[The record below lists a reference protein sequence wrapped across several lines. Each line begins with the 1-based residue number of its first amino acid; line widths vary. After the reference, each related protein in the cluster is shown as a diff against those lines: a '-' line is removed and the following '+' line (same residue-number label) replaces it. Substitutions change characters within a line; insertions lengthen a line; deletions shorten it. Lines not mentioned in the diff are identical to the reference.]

1 MQVEAKTLVRR
12 LTKAAT
18 RALEGAVGAAA
29 SAGHYEITVEHF
41 LVQLLTD
48 DKGEPARILDQYKVD
63 RRAQLVHLERVLRG
77 ARSGH
82 TGRPTFSES
91 LFQLIEDAW
100 VVGSL
105 ELGDDKIRTG
115 VIFAQVIRKIG
126 RYLDDG
132 FTELE
137 SIPAGTLVRELPTIL
152 AGSPEAAELG
162 GPASGGGSAA
172 VPGGGPPGSAPDSA
186 LARFTTNV
194 TQQAREGKIDPVL
207 GRHREIRQVIDILSR
222 RRKNNP
228 VIVGEPGVGKT
239 ALVEGLALAIAA
251 GEVPEHLKE
260 IEVVSL
266 DLGALQAGA
275 SVRGEFENRLRGV
288 ITEVKASPKPLVLFI
303 DEAHMLVGAG
313 GNQGGGDAAN
323 LLKPALARGELRTIA
338 ATTWAEYKKY
348 FEKDA
353 ALERRFLPVKVE
365 EPGEE
370 AAVTILRGLS
380 SIFEKSHGVV
390 IRDEAIVA
398 AARFSNRFISGRQ
411 MPDKAIDLLDMT
423 AARVR
428 TSLRARPEVVVGI
441 EDELASLRREEKAL
455 ARDVLEHPNAAPQL
469 PEIRARITELEAK
482 LEVVRTQW
490 EREKAEV
497 EAWVK
502 RRAEAAEKTPGEP
515 IAPPDIPAEGRI
527 VHFEVDAE
535 AVAQAV
541 EAWTGIPAGR
551 MNSDTLKVALELE
564 THLDGRVYGQPHA
577 IHAVADAVRMAK
589 SGIRNP
595 NAPVGVLLFVG
606 PTGVGKTET
615 ALALADLLYGGERFM
630 TTINMTEF
638 QEKHTVS
645 RLIGSPPGY
654 VGYGEG
660 GVLTEAVRQRPYSVV
675 LLDECEKADLEV
687 MNLFYQVFDKGMLSD
702 GEGRQIDFRNV
713 LLVLTS
719 NLASDTIVKM
729 EQGDAPPTAAE
740 IIDKIRPELIAHFK
754 PALLARMTIVPFRPV
769 GAEALR
775 RIAQARLAAIAS
787 RVRGAHKIETVF
799 EDAVVEDLV
808 KRSLRAETG
817 ARTVDHVLRSSLMPS
832 LSRFLLERMSGSEMP
847 PTLQI
852 GLTPEGEFRIE

>member
-12 LTKAAT
+12 LTKNAT
-18 RALEGAVGAAA
+18 RALEAAVGRAAG
-29 SAGHYEITVEHF
+29 AGHYEITVEH
-41 LVQLLTD
+41 LVAQLLAD
-48 DKGEPARILDQYKVD
+48 EAGETAKILEHLGADRRELAARIERAL
-63 RRAQLVHLERVLRG
+63 RAQR
-77 ARSGH
+77 AGH
-82 TGRPTFSES
+82 TGRPTFSET

-100 VVGSL
+100 IVGSL
-105 ELGDDKIRTG
+105 ELGHAKISSG
-115 VIFAQVIRKIG
+115 IIFTQLLRRPG
-126 RYLDDG
+126 RYLEDDYP
-132 FTELE
+132 ELE
-137 SIPAGTLVRELPTIL
+137 ALPKASLLHDLPALLAASPELVELGAAPSVGGAAAPAG
-152 AGSPEAAELG
+152 AQS
-162 GPASGGGSAA
+162 
-172 VPGGGPPGSAPDSA
+172 DSA
-186 LARFTTNV
+186 LGRFTTNV
-194 TQQAREGKIDPVL
+194 TEQARGGKLDPVL
-207 GRHREIRQVIDILSR
+207 GRHREIRQIIDILSR

-251 GEVPEHLKE
+251 GEVPEHLKD
-260 IEVVSL
+260 IDVVSL

-288 ITEVKASPKPLVLFI
+288 IQEVKASPKPLVLFI

-353 ALERRFLPVKVE
+353 ALERRFLPVKVD

-370 AAVTILRGLS
+370 ASITILRGLAG
-380 SIFEKSHGVV
+380 IFEKAHGVV
-390 IRDEAIVA
+390 IRDEAIVQ
-398 AARFSNRFISGRQ
+398 AARLASRFISGRQ

-428 TSLRARPEVVVGI
+428 TSLRARPEPIVAI
-441 EDELASLRREEKAL
+441 EDEIASARREEAAL
-455 ARDVLEHPNAAPQL
+455 TRDAREQPGAGAEL
-469 PEIRARITELEAK
+469 PELRARIAEREAELAK
-482 LEVVRTQW
+482 LLERW
-490 EREKAEV
+490 EAEKKAV
-497 EAWVK
+497 EDWIER
-502 RRAEAAEKTPGEP
+502 RRAAEEAHSEET
-515 IAPPDIPAEGRI
+515 IAPPDVPLEGRI
-527 VHFEVDAE
+527 VHYEVDVE

-551 MNSDTLKVALELE
+551 MNADTLKVALTLE
-564 THLDGRVYGQPHA
+564 QHLDQRVYGQPHA
-577 IHAVADAVRMAK
+577 VAAVADAVRMAK

-595 NAPVGVLLFVG
+595 NAPIAVLLFVG

-702 GEGRQIDFRNV
+702 GEGRLIDFRNV

-719 NLASDTIVKM
+719 NLGSDTIVKL
-729 EQGDAPPTAAE
+729 ESQDTPPSAAE
-740 IIDKIRPELIAHFK
+740 IVDAIRPELVAHFK
-754 PALLARMTIVPFRPV
+754 PALLARMSIVPFRPV

-775 RIAQARLAAIAS
+775 RIAQARLDAVAA
-787 RVRGAHKIETVF
+787 RVRAAHKIETVF
-799 EDAVVEDLV
+799 DAALLDDLV

-817 ARTVDHVLRSSLMPS
+817 ARTVDHVLRSSLMPT
-832 LSRFLLERMSGSEMP
+832 LSRFLLERMADDALPEA
-847 PTLQI
+847 LQI
-852 GLTPEGEFRIE
+852 GLGPDGGFQID